1 MIDSDTIKTYA
12 AFSPDD
18 VILLVAY
25 ASCAENQDA
34 IDASVVGALGK
45 RAMLAPASSSST
57 SSLSTPST
65 NELKSPTVMRPWAGL
80 NMSPRV
86 YDRYHL

>member
-18 VILLVAY
+18 VILLVVY
-25 ASCAENQDA
+25 ASHAENQDT
-34 IDASVVGALGK
+34 IDTSVVGALGE
-45 RAMLAPASSSST
+45 RAVLTPASSSST
-57 SSLSTPST
+57 SSLSTLST

-80 NMSPRV
+80 NVSPRV
-86 YDRYHL
+86 YDWYHL

>member
-1 MIDSDTIKTYA
+1 MINSDTIKTYA

-25 ASCAENQDA
+25 VSCTENQDA
-34 IDASVVGALGK
+34 IDTSVVGALGE
-45 RAMLAPASSSST
+45 RAVLAPASSSST
-57 SSLSTPST
+57 SSLSTLLT
-65 NELKSPTVMRPWAGL
+65 NKLKSPTVIRPQAGL
-80 NMSPRV
+80 NVSPRV